1 MYEIITLAN
10 QEHIS
15 FLGSNYDGV
24 GWDPRGI
31 GYVLPSANC
40 TLTPGLQI
48 PLGPSPQRRSLDKLY
63 GPSLPSDY
71 FENVYKAAY
80 EAGHEC
86 GASIGRPKDAGPHMS
101 SATVAR
107 DMVSILDAY
116 ARSEDGKKCENDP
129 SLLNYWGLSYG
140 TFLGQVFA
148 AMFPDRVGRVVLDG
162 VLDPR
167 ETARETGLHQ
177 VTQTDEVIA
186 TLFLYCHL
194 AGNVSCP
201 FYTGTTP
208 HDIYLRFESMINRL
222 DATQAIQQNSAN
234 ASAIWVVLQGMKG
247 LLTPAIH
254 EPIDNFPLIATLLVD
269 LEFLLTNLTLE
280 AVEQVEAALPPAYSI
295 NQTIALD
302 SLWSTGVACA
312 DNGGIYYG
320 KKPSDFTDSIRK
332 FENESWVG
340 GEQQVV
346 NQLFCTGWNITS
358 VERYGGKISQSRRHS
373 TY

>member
-1 MYEIITLAN
+1 MKQAMNVEPQSEGRKMQVRICLRQLLLGIWFPSSMRTQEVKMARNARTIPHYSIT
-10 QEHIS
+10 
-15 FLGSNYDGV
+15 
-24 GWDPRGI
+24 
-31 GYVLPSANC
+31 
-40 TLTPGLQI
+40 
-48 PLGPSPQRRSLDKLY
+48 
-63 GPSLPSDY
+63 
-71 FENVYKAAY
+71 
-80 EAGHEC
+80 
-86 GASIGRPKDAGPHMS
+86 
-101 SATVAR
+101 
-107 DMVSILDAY
+107 
-116 ARSEDGKKCENDP
+116 
-129 SLLNYWGLSYG
+129 
-140 TFLGQVFA
+140 
-148 AMFPDRVGRVVLDG
+148 VLDG

-177 VTQTDEVIA
+177 VTQTDEVLA

-346 NQLFCTGWNITS
+346 NQLFCTGWNIKS